1 MNFSDYIQKI
11 DRRYIFIVLAIAV
24 ILPLV
29 FPLGLPTYTTPPVLS
44 LYKHIDEA
52 AGTDNKAVFMDFAQS
67 PSTLPELYPMDL
79 AILRHCFLRDIKVF
93 TISYYPQG
101 AAIMQMAISE
111 VKEDF
116 PNVKQNIDYCNFG
129 FRNFALRVPI
139 TLGMGDNIAEAVETN
154 AAGRRLENL
163 PIMEK
168 IKNYDNIQVCI
179 EISGAAPG
187 ILYIN
192 YARARY
198 GVDVAIGVT
207 AVSAADNYPYL
218 QTGQLVGLLGG
229 LKGAAEYEELVE
241 TFADNDI
248 PYSNKKAQNLSWR
261 SQQYEL
267 SEVPYKFK
275 QARIGMDAQAVAHV
289 LIIIFIIIGNIGY
302 FIEKRQQKHK
312 HVK

>member
-1 MNFSDYIQKI
+1 MKFTDYIQKI

-24 ILPLV
+24 IVPLL
-29 FPLGLPTYTTPPVLS
+29 FPLGLPTFTTPPVRN

-52 AGTDNKAVFMDFAQS
+52 AGRDDKAVFMDFAQS

-79 AILRHCFLRDIKVF
+79 AVLRHCFLRDIKVF

-101 AAIMQMAISE
+101 AAIMQMALSE
-111 VKEDF
+111 VKEGLD
-116 PNVKQNIDYCNFG
+116 VKPNIDYCNFG

-154 AAGRRLENL
+154 SAGRRLENL
-163 PIMEK
+163 PIMK
-168 IKNYDNIQVCI
+168 NIKNYDNIQVCM

-187 ILYIN
+187 IIYIN

-241 TFADNDI
+241 TFAVNGI
-248 PYSNKKAQNLSWR
+248 PYSEKKAQNLSWR
-261 SQQYEL
+261 QQQFEL

-275 QARIGMDAQAVAHV
+275 RARIGMDAQAVAHV
-289 LIIIFIIIGNIGY
+289 LIIVFIIIGNIGY
-302 FIEKRQQKHK
+302 FIEKRQEKRK
-312 HVK
+312 YK